1 LGIWDTLA
9 GTDIKVTI
17 GLRKDSESFKDAKA
31 VGFSEEKGTL
41 GEMYDVIKSSDLV
54 ILLIS
59 DAAQATNYE
68 KIFAALKLG
77 ASNACDNAFA
87 SIFCPLVL

>member
-1 LGIWDTLA
+1 MQRDGGHFVRWLISRGSQAPAQAQNLADTLA

-41 GEMYDVIKSSDLV
+41 GEMYDVIKASDFI
-54 ILLIS
+54 ILLK
-59 DAAQATNYE
+59 N
-68 KIFAALKLG
+68 KL
-77 ASNACDNAFA
+77 DNLNF
-87 SIFCPLVL
+87 